1 MLHRYTTNLLGACAL
16 AALACAPLA
25 AQSPEEIAEAA
36 LEAAPVWD
44 GHNDVPIQLRSRAGN
59 EIEDFD
65 FAHTDH
71 TQTDTRSA
79 MQKLMDKFR

>member
-65 FAHTDH
+65 SDELDAE
-71 TQTDTRSA
+71 QA
-79 MQKLMDKFR
+79 EAL